1 MQAVGPAERADRI
14 LCVVPAYNEAGNIA
28 AVIQDVRTHVPGADV
43 LVVDDGSADET
54 AWEAGRSGAIVCRL
68 PFNLGYGVALQT
80 GYKHAA
86 RNGYAYVVQIDG
98 DGQHK
103 AEYIP
108 QMLERL
114 EAEDMDFVIGS
125 RFLGEQGYRVP
136 LLRRIGI
143 AVFRT
148 IASILTGRRIS
159 DPTSGYQAFNRKVLD
174 ILVTDAYPWDY
185 PDADVIIMLHR
196 AGVRIAEI
204 PVKMRLAPDQQSMHS
219 GLRPIY
225 YVFKM
230 LLSIFVTL
238 LRAAPTRAGGG

>member
-1 MQAVGPAERADRI
+1 MAKARLAEGGGRL
-14 LCVVPAYNEAGNIA
+14 LCIVPAYNESDNIG
-28 AVIQDVRTHVPGADV
+28 AVIDDISAHVPGIDV

-54 AWEAGRSGAIVCRL
+54 ARVARDNGAIVCRL
-68 PFNLGYGVALQT
+68 PFNLGYGAALQT
-80 GYKHAA
+80 GYKYAA
-86 RNGYAYVVQIDG
+86 GNGYEYVVQIDG

-108 QMLERL
+108 QMLECL
-114 EAEDMDFVIGS
+114 EAEDVDLVIGS
-125 RFLGEQGYRVP
+125 RFLGEQGYEVP
-136 LLRRIGI
+136 LLRKIGI

-204 PVKMRLAPDQQSMHS
+204 PVQMRPAPGQQSMHS